1 MKSLTPDH
9 SDKTNITSNEW
20 ITHYNQLLNVYSTD
34 NNNYNNNFL
43 DYVKHSLPIIENV
56 NNKGPLEFIIS
67 ETYVYSS
74 IKSLMNGKSVG
85 LDSILNEMLKSG
97 KHILCK
103 PLCKL
108 FNSILKCGKYPLS
121 WSKSIIVPVHKYRA
135 INVMLIIIEE

>member
-9 SDKTNITSNEW
+9 SDKANITSNEW
-20 ITHYNQLLNVYSTD
+20 ITHYNQLLNVYCTD

-56 NNKGPLEFIIS
+56 NNKGPLYFIIS
-67 ETYVYSS
+67 ETDVYSS

-85 LDSILNEMLKSG
+85 LDSISNEMLKSG

-108 FNSILKCGKYPLS
+108 FNSILKCGKYPLTLLALLAT
-121 WSKSIIVPVHKYRA
+121 IVD
-135 INVMLIIIEE
+135 LW